1 MQSLFGNKE
10 KRAQPSNPAKPS
22 LRSPEQFPPAPS
34 GPIQDFLRDLHADIR
49 KLKGGDVATYIPE
62 LANAN
67 IEHCGIA
74 IATVDGTIYTVGD
87 SAEQFTI
94 QSISKPFVYG
104 YALQEYGRTEVL
116 KHVGVE
122 PTGEAFNSIVLDN
135 ENNRPFNP
143 MVNAGAIAA
152 AELLRGATPEARQ
165 QTLRMLFARF
175 AGHPLELDAKVYKS
189 EKDTGHR
196 NRAIAYMM
204 LNSGMLSRDP
214 EDILDIYFRQCSLLV
229 SAQDLAIMG
238 AALANDGVNPVTG
251 ERALNAEYVHDVLT
265 VMNSCG
271 MYNYAGQW
279 SYEIGM
285 PAKSGVSGAIL
296 AVIPGQAGIAIYS
309 PPIDKN
315 GNSVRGVEACKR
327 IAEEFGLHVF
337 RTHPNARSVIR
348 REFRGD
354 MIRSKRRRTAR
365 ERAILDDKGR
375 TICVIEAQDA
385 LFFGSAERLLRR
397 AAELAQEAEY
407 LIIDLRRVYGADD
420 AARRLLARFLD
431 EAKRQ
436 KQNVILAHLHANGA
450 LAQLHQEIADDG
462 AHNAIFA
469 NRDDAL
475 EWCENRL
482 LAATTHHHASA
493 LQLKDIDLFKGL
505 SSTDLKII
513 ETLARPMVFDAGAT
527 IVREGDAANLLFTM
541 AQGVASVRLILQGD
555 QNARNVR
562 LTSIGPGQSFGEMA
576 LLDGGKRSAD
586 VVADQK
592 VLCYGFSVEELREL
606 GVAHPTILNTIL
618 SNIARDLTERL
629 RLANNEI
636 RALES

>member
-1 MQSLFGNKE
+1 VQSLFGNKE
-10 KRAQPSNPAKPS
+10 KRAQTPILAEPP
-22 LRSPEQFPPAPS
+22 LRSVKLSPATPG
-34 GPIQDFLRDLHADIR
+34 GPIQDFLRDLHEDIR
-49 KLKGGDVATYIPE
+49 NLKGGAVATYIPE
-62 LANAN
+62 LAKAKPD
-67 IEHCGIA
+67 HCGIA
-74 IATVDGTIYTVGD
+74 IATVDGAIYAVGD
-87 SAEQFTI
+87 CDEPFTI
-94 QSISKPFVYG
+94 QSVSKPFVYG
-104 YALQEYGRTEVL
+104 YALQEYGRAEVL

-122 PTGEAFNSIVLDN
+122 PTGEAFNSIVLDE

-152 AELLRGATPEARQ
+152 AELIRGATPDAR
-165 QTLRMLFARF
+165 RAASDSLFARF
-175 AGHPLELDAKVYKS
+175 AGRPLAVDETVYRS

-204 LNSGMLSRDP
+204 LNSGMLKREP

-229 SAQDLAIMG
+229 SARDLAIMG
-238 AALANDGVNPVTG
+238 AALANDGVNPLTG

-285 PAKSGVSGAIL
+285 PAKSGVSGSIL

-375 TICVIEAQDA
+375 SICVIEAQDA

-397 AAELAQEAEY
+397 AAELAREADY
-407 LIIDLRRVYGADD
+407 LVIDLRRVYGADD
-420 AARRLLARFLD
+420 AARKLLARFLD

-450 LAQLHQEIADDG
+450 LAELHKEVSQTAD
-462 AHNAIFA
+462 ANTIFA

-482 LAATTHHHASA
+482 LAATAQHHATA

-505 SSTDLKII
+505 GPADLKQI
-513 ETLARPMVFDAGAT
+513 ETLARPMAFDAGAT

-541 AQGVASVRLILQGD
+541 AQGVASVRLNLQGD

-576 LLDGGKRSAD
+576 LLDGGRRSAD

-606 GVAHPTILNTIL
+606 GVAHPMILNTIL

-636 RALES
+636 RTLES

>member
-1 MQSLFGNKE
+1 MRSLFGDRSKQAPPI
-10 KRAQPSNPAKPS
+10 KADSG
-22 LRSPEQFPPAPS
+22 LRSID

-49 KLKGGDVATYIPE
+49 KLSGGEVATYIPE
-62 LANAN
+62 LAKAKP
-67 IEHCGIA
+67 EHCGIA
-74 IATVDGTIYTVGD
+74 IATIDGAVYAVGD
-87 SAEQFTI
+87 CDETFTI
-94 QSISKPFVYG
+94 QSVSKPFVYG
-104 YALQEYGRTEVL
+104 YALQEYGRETVL

-122 PTGEAFNSIVLDN
+122 PTGEAFNSIVLDD
-135 ENNRPFNP
+135 EHNRPFNP

-152 AELLRGATPEARQ
+152 AELLRGATPAERQ
-165 QTLRMLFARF
+165 ATLNELFALF
-175 AGHPLELDAKVYKS
+175 AGRPLDLDETVYKS

-204 LNSGMLSRDP
+204 LNSGMLGREP

-229 SAQDLAIMG
+229 SAKDLATMG
-238 AALANDGVNPVTG
+238 ATLANDGVNPMTG
-251 ERALNAEYVHDVLT
+251 ARALDAEYVHDVLT

-285 PAKSGVSGAIL
+285 PAKSGVSGSIL

-365 ERAILDDKGR
+365 ERAVLDEKGR
-375 TICVIEAQDA
+375 AICVIEAQDS

-397 AAELAQEAEY
+397 AAKLARESEY
-407 LIIDLRRVYGADD
+407 LVIDLRRVYGADD
-420 AARRLLARFLD
+420 AARKLLARFLQK
-431 EAKRQ
+431 ARQ
-436 KQNVILAHLHANGA
+436 EHQNVMLAHLHPNGA
-450 LAQLHQEIADDG
+450 LSALHEEITSVLGG
-462 AHNAIFA
+462 APNTIFA
-469 NRDDAL
+469 NRDEAL

-482 LAATTHHHASA
+482 LAATAQQLSRA
-493 LQLKDIDLFKGL
+493 LPLKDIDIFKGL
-505 SSTDLKII
+505 SSSDLKKI
-513 ETLARPMVFDAGAT
+513 EALARPMAFDSGAV
-527 IVREGDAANLLFTM
+527 IVREGDAANLLFAM
-541 AQGVASVRLILQGD
+541 AQGVASVRLTLPGD
-555 QNARNVR
+555 QDSRSVR
-562 LTSIGPGQSFGEMA
+562 LSSFGPGQSFGEMA

-592 VLCYGFSVEELREL
+592 VMCYGFSVEELREL
-606 GVAHPTILNTIL
+606 GVADPTILTTIL

-636 RALES
+636 RTLES

>member
-1 MQSLFGNKE
+1 M
-10 KRAQPSNPAKPS
+10 
-22 LRSPEQFPPAPS
+22 
-34 GPIQDFLRDLHADIR
+34 
-49 KLKGGDVATYIPE
+49 
-62 LANAN
+62 
-67 IEHCGIA
+67 
-74 IATVDGTIYTVGD
+74 
-87 SAEQFTI
+87 
-94 QSISKPFVYG
+94 
-104 YALQEYGRTEVL
+104 
-116 KHVGVE
+116 
-122 PTGEAFNSIVLDN
+122 LDE

-143 MVNAGAIAA
+143 MVNAGALAA
-152 AELLRGATPEARQ
+152 AEQIRGATPQERRAKSDA
-165 QTLRMLFARF
+165 LFARF
-175 AGHPLELDAKVYKS
+175 AGRTLHADAAVYKS

-204 LNSGMLSRDP
+204 LNSGMLGRDP
-214 EDILDIYFRQCSLLV
+214 EEILDIYFRQCSLLV
-229 SAQDLAIMG
+229 SAKDLAIMG
-238 AALANDGVNPVTG
+238 AALANDGVNPVTN
-251 ERALNAEYVHDVLT
+251 ERALDAEYVQDVLT

-285 PAKSGVSGAIL
+285 PAKSGVSGSIL
-296 AVIPGQAGIAIYS
+296 AVIPGQAGISIYS

-327 IAEEFGLHVF
+327 IAAEFGLHVF

-365 ERAILDDKGR
+365 ERAILDEKGR
-375 TICVIEAQDA
+375 GVCVIEAQDA

-397 AAELAQEAEY
+397 AAELARDCDY
-407 LIIDLRRVYGADD
+407 LVIDLRRVYGADD
-420 AARRLLARFLD
+420 AARKLLARFL
-431 EAKRQ
+431 ESAKRQ
-436 KQNVILAHLHANGA
+436 KQNVILAHVHANGA
-450 LAQLHQEIADDG
+450 LAELHEDVVRTLDA
-462 AHNAIFA
+462 APNAIFA

-482 LAATTHHHASA
+482 LAATKQHPASA
-493 LQLKDIDLFKGL
+493 RQLKDIDLFKGL
-505 SSTDLKII
+505 STADLKQI
-513 ETLARPMVFDAGAT
+513 ETLARPMAFEAEAT
-527 IVREGDAANLLFTM
+527 IVREEDAANLLFTM
-541 AQGVASVRLILQGD
+541 AQGVASVRLNLQGD

-586 VVADQK
+586 VVTDQK
-592 VLCYGFSVEELREL
+592 VMCYGFSVEEVREL
-606 GVAHPTILNTIL
+606 GMAYPTLLNTIL

-636 RALES
+636 RTLQS

>member
-1 MQSLFGNKE
+1 MLGLFGDKGKSARVE
-10 KRAQPSNPAKPS
+10 ASQDEDASA
-22 LRSPEQFPPAPS
+22 LAAPG

-49 KLKGGDVATYIPE
+49 NLNGGNVATYIPE
-62 LANAN
+62 LARAKP
-67 IEHCGIA
+67 EHCGIA
-74 IATVDGTIYTVGD
+74 IATVDGAIYAVGD
-87 SAEQFTI
+87 CDEPFTI
-94 QSISKPFVYG
+94 QSVSKPFVYG
-104 YALQEYGRTEVL
+104 YALQEYGREAVL
-116 KHVGVE
+116 KRVGVE
-122 PTGEAFNSIVLDN
+122 PTGEAFNSIVLDE

-152 AELLRGATPEARQ
+152 AELIRGATPEARRA
-165 QTLRMLFARF
+165 TSDALFARF
-175 AGHPLELDAKVYKS
+175 AGRPLALDETVYKS

-204 LNSGMLSRDP
+204 LNSGMLGREP

-229 SAQDLAIMG
+229 SARDLAIMG
-238 AALANDGVNPVTG
+238 AALANDGVNPFTG
-251 ERALNAEYVHDVLT
+251 ERALDVEYVHDVLT

-285 PAKSGVSGAIL
+285 PAKSGVSGSIL

-327 IAEEFGLHVF
+327 IASEFGLHVF

-354 MIRSKRRRTAR
+354 MIRSKRRRTTR
-365 ERAILDDKGR
+365 ERAILDEKGR
-375 TICVIEAQDA
+375 AICVIEAQDG

-397 AAELAQEAEY
+397 AAELARQSEY

-420 AARRLLARFLD
+420 AARKLLARALE
-431 EAKRQ
+431 EAKRKKQ
-436 KQNVILAHLHANGA
+436 KVILAHLHPGGP
-450 LAQLHQEIADDG
+450 LAGLYKEVSESMGDAP
-462 AHNAIFA
+462 NTIFA

-482 LAATTHHHASA
+482 LAATTQPHPNA
-493 LQLKDIDLFKGL
+493 LPLKDIDIFKGL
-505 SSTDLKII
+505 SSSDLKKI
-513 ETLARPMVFDAGAT
+513 ESLARPMAFDSGAT
-527 IVREGDAANLLFTM
+527 IVREGDAANLLFAM
-541 AQGVASVRLILQGD
+541 AQGVASVRLTLHGD
-555 QNARNVR
+555 QGARNVR
-562 LTSIGPGQSFGEMA
+562 LSSFGPGQSFGEMA

-606 GVAHPTILNTIL
+606 GVANPTILTTIL

-636 RALES
+636 RTLES